1 MPYVSSMTRPVL
13 PLAAL
18 LAAWPALAPA
28 ADLPPG
34 LVEAELL
41 PPYTTEAGNLMT
53 ALRLDLAP
61 EWKTY
66 WRSPGDSGVPP
77 QFDWTGATNLGRA
90 TPHWP
95 RPEVIDSA
103 GERTLGYHEALV
115 LPIELT
121 PAAPG
126 EPVAGNLQVELGLC
140 LNVCVPAQL
149 SLALPPAT
157 DTPDPRTVAALAEMP
172 QKVEAALNCD
182 LTEIADGVQVAASV
196 ERTGDEGTAAA
207 LELASPEVWVSAPE
221 LTAGDG
227 RLTAVADF
235 VPPSAKPFPLD
246 PSEVRLTLIG
256 PEGAVEY
263 QGCDPA

>member
-1 MPYVSSMTRPVL
+1 M
-13 PLAAL
+13 
-18 LAAWPALAPA
+18 LAPA

-34 LVEAELL
+34 LAGAELL
-41 PPYTTEAGNLMT
+41 PPYTTEAGSLMT

-61 EWKTY
+61 GWKTY

-77 QFDWTGATNLGRA
+77 QFDWTAATNLGHA
-90 TPHWP
+90 APHWP

-103 GERTLGYHEALV
+103 GERTLGYHDALV

-126 EPVAGNLQVELGLC
+126 QPVQGTLQVELGLC
-140 LNVCVPAQL
+140 LNVCVPAEL
-149 SLALPPAT
+149 SLALPPAS
-157 DTPDPRTVAALAEMP
+157 DAPDSRITAALAQVP
-172 QKVEAALNCD
+172 KTVEAVLSCD

-196 ERTGDEGTAAA
+196 AMAADEGTAAA

-246 PSEVRLTLIG
+246 PAEVRLTLIG

>member
-1 MPYVSSMTRPVL
+1 M
-13 PLAAL
+13 
-18 LAAWPALAPA
+18 A

-41 PPYTTEAGNLMT
+41 PPYRTESGTLMT

-61 EWKTY
+61 GWKTY

-77 QFDWTGATNLGRA
+77 QFDWTGATNLAR
-90 TPHWP
+90 TSPHWP

-103 GERTLGYHEALV
+103 GARTLGYHEELV

-121 PAAPG
+121 PVTPG
-126 EPVAGNLQVELGLC
+126 QPVQGALQVELGLC
-140 LNVCVPAQL
+140 LNVCVPADL
-149 SLALPPAT
+149 SLPLPAVA
-157 DTPDPRTVAALAEMP
+157 DTPDPRTLTALAQVP
-172 QKVEAALNCD
+172 PTIEAALRCD
-182 LTEIADGVQVAASV
+182 VTEIADGVQVAASV
-196 ERTGDEGTAAA
+196 ERTADEDTAAA
-207 LELASPEVWVSAPE
+207 LELASPEVWVSEPE
-221 LTAGDG
+221 LTAGNG

-235 VPPSAKPFPLD
+235 VPPAAVPFPLD
-246 PSEVRLTLIG
+246 PAEVRLTLIG